1 MGPGR
6 QFLEDVAQIR
16 EGLDV
21 IELAGLDQGID
32 GRRPLTAG
40 IIAREEEILP
50 ADSHAPEGALDRI
63 MPTPGLCRVPLHKG
77 PLHAF

>member
-21 IELAGLDQGID
+21 IELAGL
-32 GRRPLTAG
+32 
-40 IIAREEEILP
+40 
-50 ADSHAPEGALDRI
+50 
-63 MPTPGLCRVPLHKG
+63 CRVPNYAEG
-77 PLHAF
+77 PRLQ

>member
-21 IELAGLDQGID
+21 IELAGL
-32 GRRPLTAG
+32 
-40 IIAREEEILP
+40 
-50 ADSHAPEGALDRI
+50 
-63 MPTPGLCRVPLHKG
+63 CRVPNY
-77 PLHAF
+77 AERFS